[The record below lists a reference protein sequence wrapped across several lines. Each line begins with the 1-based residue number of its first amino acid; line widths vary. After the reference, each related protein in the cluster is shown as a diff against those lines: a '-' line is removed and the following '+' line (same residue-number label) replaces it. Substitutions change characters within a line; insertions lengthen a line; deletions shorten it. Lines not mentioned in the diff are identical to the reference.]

1 MQFHLSPYQLKKARS
16 LYNVFNALNGL
27 AFTLLSGNIVTL
39 YALRLGVSSTVIGV
53 LNALVFSSFFFM
65 PVGKYLVRRHPIVR
79 VFATAWLL
87 RYVGMI
93 PVLFIPLA
101 VSADRL
107 DIALVLLLLSVSL
120 FHVTRGVGMIG
131 NNPVL
136 NELAV
141 GPDRGAYM
149 TTLQIISSGVSLVTN
164 LLLVLV
170 LGRTPPLLVYTL
182 ILAVGIGAGIFSSFM
197 LYRIPEPPRENPAD
211 EQDFFSTVQRAFAR
225 APFRRFM
232 VIFLTLSFVSSVAR
246 AFLVVYGRQV
256 YHQGDGMIALY
267 SVFGGIGAL
276 MVGLLTRLLVDRIGA
291 KPLYV
296 SFTFTALLGLALVLV
311 SPAVNF
317 SVSEANFPFQQKV
330 IEVLLCTVFFIV
342 NFAFAGT
349 EGVAQ
354 PYFFGLVRPTDIL
367 DLGILYYIVYG
378 LAGALG
384 SFAAGVFLD
393 MVSQWGI
400 SPLWAFRILYGGL
413 SLLTMLVLY
422 WQRKLIRLGA
432 LPLRG
437 ALAVIF
443 SFKDLRA
450 ITLLDKLEKTTQP
463 EEEQA
468 LLEALHE
475 NPSSVALSDLL
486 TRLRSPRLMIRLEA
500 LRAIDALEELSP
512 EARDALMEDVVHN
525 PFTTA
530 YASARILGNHG
541 ICEAIPLLRQA
552 VFSEDYM
559 LAGEALVALARLR
572 DEESRS
578 LIERVVSSSHNPRLQ
593 IMGALALENLGSMDS
608 LGVLLDVIRYE
619 HPAPY
624 VRDEIALAMAGI
636 LGVGKEFYAAL
647 VKYISDSS
655 VLSPLV
661 MDMLEE
667 AISAYFKGKRKKV
680 KEKMIPIFQELR
692 VAMEQYLGEK
702 KGVPLSCWMQ
712 KYLGNLKNPAVFLFA
727 EMVLEDELTYYDR
740 LRLLVG
746 TWIAKNL
753 ENLFC

>member
-16 LYNVFNALNGL
+16 LYNIFNTLNGL
-27 AFTLLSGNIVTL
+27 AFTLLSGNIITL
-39 YALRLGVSSTVIGV
+39 YALRLGVSATVIGV

-65 PVGKYLVRRHPIVR
+65 PVGKYLVRRHPIVQ
-79 VFATAWLL
+79 VFATAWLF

-93 PVLFIPLA
+93 PILFIPLA
-101 VSADRL
+101 VQGARL

-120 FHVTRGVGMIG
+120 FHITRGVGMIG

-136 NELAV
+136 NELAA

-149 TTLQIISSGVSLVTN
+149 TTIQIIGSGVSLVTN
-164 LLLVLV
+164 LLLALL
-170 LGRTPPLLVYTL
+170 LGRNPPLLMYTL
-182 ILAVGIGAGIFSSFM
+182 ILGFGIGAGIFSSFM
-197 LYRIPEPPRENPAD
+197 LYRIPEPARENPAG
-211 EQDFFSTVQRAFAR
+211 EQDFFSTVQHAFAR

-246 AFLVVYGRQV
+246 SFLVVYGRQV
-256 YHQGDGMIALY
+256 YHQGDGMIAFY

-296 SFTFTALLGLALVLV
+296 SFTFTALLGLALVLL
-311 SPAVNF
+311 SPAMNLLSSEEAYPF
-317 SVSEANFPFQQKV
+317 SQNV
-330 IEVLLCTVFFIV
+330 IVVLLCTIFFIV

-378 LAGALG
+378 LAGAFG
-384 SFAAGVFLD
+384 SFVAGVFLD
-393 MVSQWGI
+393 MVGQWGI
-400 SPLWAFRILYGGL
+400 SPLWAFRMLYGFL
-413 SLLTMLVLY
+413 SLLTILVLY

-450 ITLLDKLEKTTQP
+450 LTLLDKLEKTTQP

-475 NPSSVALSDLL
+475 NPSPVALSDLL
-486 TRLRSPRLMIRLEA
+486 TRLRSPRLMVRLEA
-500 LRAIDALEELSP
+500 LRAIDALEDLSP

-541 ICEAIPLLRQA
+541 VREAIPLLRQA

-559 LAGEALVALARLR
+559 LAGEALLALARLR

-578 LIERVVSSSHNPRLQ
+578 LIEKVVSSSHNPRLQ
-593 IMGALALENLGSMDS
+593 IMGALALEILGSMES

-624 VRDEIALAMAGI
+624 VRDEITLAMAGI
-636 LGVGKEFYAAL
+636 LGVGKEFYAVL
-647 VKYISDSS
+647 VQYLSDPLL
-655 VLSPLV
+655 LSPLV

-667 AISAYFKGKRKKV
+667 AINTCLKGKRKQTR
-680 KEKMIPIFQELR
+680 EKMIPIFQDLR
-692 VAMEQYLGEK
+692 IAMEQYLGER
-702 KGVPLSCWMQ
+702 KGVPLSCWIQ
-712 KYLGNLKNPAVFLFA
+712 KHLGNLKNPGGFLFA
-727 EMVLEDELTYYDR
+727 EIVLEDELAPYER

-746 TWIAKNL
+746 TWIAKHL
-753 ENLFC
+753 EHLSW